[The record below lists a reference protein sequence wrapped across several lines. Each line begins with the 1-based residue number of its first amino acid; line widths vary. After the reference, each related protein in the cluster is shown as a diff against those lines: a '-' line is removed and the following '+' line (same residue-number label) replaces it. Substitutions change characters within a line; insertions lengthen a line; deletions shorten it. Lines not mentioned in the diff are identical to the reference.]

1 MKKRLDYV
9 VVGKIEQLSVYVDN
23 ELKLVFQRLGDEY
36 RVTDGVNEITGH
48 DYNINEIFNEYGWLR
63 HNLP

>member
-23 ELKLVFQRLGDEY
+23 ELKLVFQKLGDEY
-36 RVTDGVNEITGH
+36 RVTDGLNEIENH
-48 DYNINEIFNEYGWLR
+48 NYDIREIFIEYGWLR

>member
-9 VVGKIEQLSVYVDN
+9 VVGKIEQLSVYIDN
-23 ELKLVFQRLGDEY
+23 ELKLVFQKLGDEY
-36 RVTDGVNEITGH
+36 RVTDGVNEITDH
-48 DYNINEIFNEYGWLR
+48 DYNIDEIFTEYGWLR

>member
-1 MKKRLDYV
+1 MKKRLDYMGL
-9 VVGKIEQLSVYVDN
+9 GKIEQLSVYVDN

-36 RVTDGVNEITGH
+36 RVTDGVNEITDH
-48 DYNINEIFNEYGWLR
+48 DYNIAEIFTEYGWLR

>member
-1 MKKRLDYV
+1 MRKRLDYV
-9 VVGKIEQLSVYVDN
+9 VVGKIEQLSVYVDD

-36 RVTDGVNEITGH
+36 RVTDGVNEITDH
-48 DYNINEIFNEYGWLR
+48 DYNIAEIFTEYGWLR

>member
-9 VVGKIEQLSVYVDN
+9 VVGKIEQLSVYVDD
-23 ELKLVFQRLGDEY
+23 ELKLVFQKLGDEY
-36 RVTDGVNEITGH
+36 RVTDGVNEIQNH
-48 DYNINEIFNEYGWLR
+48 EYDIDEIFIEYGWLR

>member
-1 MKKRLDYV
+1 MRKRLDYV
-9 VVGKIEQLSVYVDN
+9 VVGKVEQLSVYVGD

-36 RVTDGVNEITGH
+36 RVTDGVNEITDH
-48 DYNINEIFNEYGWLR
+48 DYNIDEIFTEYGWLR

>member
-1 MKKRLDYV
+1 MRKRLDYI
-9 VVGKIEQLSVYVDN
+9 VVGKIEQLSVYVDD

-36 RVTDGVNEITGH
+36 RVTDGVNEITDH
-48 DYNINEIFNEYGWLR
+48 DYNIDEIFTEYGWLR

>member
-9 VVGKIEQLSVYVDN
+9 AVGKIEQLSVYVDN

-36 RVTDGVNEITGH
+36 RVTDGINEITDH
-48 DYNINEIFNEYGWLR
+48 DYNIDEIFTEYGWLS

>member
-1 MKKRLDYV
+1 MRKRLDYV
-9 VVGKIEQLSVYVDN
+9 VVGKVEQLSVYVDD

-36 RVTDGVNEITGH
+36 RVTDGVDEITDH
-48 DYNINEIFNEYGWLR
+48 DYNIDEIFTEYGWLR